1 MVLTWSG
8 GPEPYPFPEIAQER
22 RGQHSSYPPDGD
34 GSEMTERWVLM
45 GTFYLRPKLPHIPC
59 VQGEVPAVLPLNTK
73 DSTPGAFAARTQK
86 LLPSPAAKWIEP
98 KSTLLHGASPSS
110 EDVRIFF

>member
-1 MVLTWSG
+1 MVLTRSR
-8 GPEPYPFPEIAQER
+8 GPEPYPFSETAQER
-22 RGQHSSYPPDGD
+22 RGRHSSHPLEGD
-34 GSEMTERWVLM
+34 GSETTERWVLG

-59 VQGEVPAVLPLNTK
+59 VQGEVPAVLPLNAK
-73 DSTPGAFAARTQK
+73 DSTPRAFAACTQK

-98 KSTLLHGASPSS
+98 KSTLLYGASPSS